1 MKTLGKE
8 KMGRFKVDVELANY
22 DDVVAAKLG
31 QIDAAQVRRVTVQ
44 AVVDSGHSAGA
55 ASRHREPAWL
65 DGHREGARSLCRWP
79 LRQMRIVSRGCT

>member
-44 AVVDSGHSAGA
+44 AVVDSGAIRLVLPA
-55 ASRHREPAWL
+55 PSRT
-65 DGHREGARSLCRWP
+65 SLA
-79 LRQMRIVSRGCT
+79 